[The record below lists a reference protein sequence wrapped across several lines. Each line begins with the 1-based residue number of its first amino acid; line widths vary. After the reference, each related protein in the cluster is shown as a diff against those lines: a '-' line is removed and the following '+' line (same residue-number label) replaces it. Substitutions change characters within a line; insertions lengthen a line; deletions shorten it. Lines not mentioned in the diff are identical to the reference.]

1 MHCRLTRLLHKLKE
15 EFVFSLNRVV
25 CVVILVLCRMRQ
37 NIQSLLLDLVS
48 HPFDPVCFR
57 LQKFELQ
64 ENVIQI

>member
-1 MHCRLTRLLHKLKE
+1 MPCHLTRLLHTFKE
-15 EFVFSLNRVV
+15 QFCFLLSRGMCGDSCAMPNASKYTVFAIGL
-25 CVVILVLCRMRQ
+25 I
-37 NIQSLLLDLVS
+37 S